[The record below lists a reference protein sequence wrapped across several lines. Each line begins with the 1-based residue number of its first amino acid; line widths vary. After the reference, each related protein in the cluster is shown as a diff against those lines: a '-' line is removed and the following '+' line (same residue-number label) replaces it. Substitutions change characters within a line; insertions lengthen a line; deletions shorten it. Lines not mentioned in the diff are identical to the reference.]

1 MEKDYLIGVDFN
13 ANTISAGLV
22 DLTGKIIKKVE
33 MPTDAKKGKKQV
45 FDNLF
50 TAISKVKKS
59 HVIGIGIGVPGYV
72 DKRRGIIHNA
82 PNLPDWKD
90 INLKRAVEERLN
102 LPTYIDNDINCFA
115 LAESKCGSGK
125 KVDNFFVMSVG
136 AGVGGGMV
144 VNGKIYRGAHDCAA
158 EIGHTIVLENGEKCN
173 CGNYG
178 CLEAYTSGLSIER
191 RFRDSTRKKMT
202 YEEIAREYNKNKKAR
217 EIINDAGKY
226 LGVGIANVINILNP
240 ELIIVGGPVIRTI
253 KPIMPIAIKE
263 AQRRALSV
271 PGERVKII
279 ESNLE
284 DAGIIGAASILE
296 F

>member
-45 FDNLF
+45 LDNLF
-50 TAISKVKKS
+50 AAISKVKKS

-72 DKRRGIIHNA
+72 DKKRGIIHNA

-90 INLKRAVEERLN
+90 VNLKRMIEERIN

-125 KVDNFFVMSVG
+125 KIDNFVVMSIG
-136 AGVGGGMV
+136 SGVGSGIV
-144 VNGKIYRGAHDCAA
+144 INGKIYRGTNDCAA
-158 EIGHTIVLENGEKCN
+158 EIGHTVVVENGDKCN

-178 CLEAYTSGLSIER
+178 CLETYSSGLAIER
-191 RFRDSTRKKMT
+191 RFKDATKKRMT
-202 YEEIAREYNKNKKAR
+202 YEEIAKEYSKNKKAK

-226 LGVGIANVINILNP
+226 LGVGIANVINFLNP
-240 ELIIVGGPVIRTI
+240 ELVIVGGPVIRI
-253 KPIMPIAIKE
+253 VKPIAPLAFKE
-263 AQRRALSV
+263 AQRRALSI
-271 PGERVKII
+271 PAERVKIM
-279 ESNLE
+279 ESTLE

-296 F
+296 C